1 MGTRSIRFGSQL
13 TFDEDKEK
21 DIIDTIDSLNSSHKM
36 GQFMSNLIRLA
47 FDNPE
52 ILRVGANGL
61 EKQAML
67 QQVESSGM
75 SVNRQRFMSGVASE
89 ISDMKKKVD
98 EVYNMVFKL
107 YTLALMDKH
116 LEIEKKSDNSLRAT
130 FVLER
135 QLRQLQSSLGV
146 NISDAVYESD
156 KINDVHARAED
167 CLEYIIE
174 AYDGILDEMKQA
186 IAVGKQPQVIVQQA
200 VGNMGVGSTESMKP
214 VETVE
219 NAGNVGNVG
228 NTGNTGNTGVVE
240 TQAVKKKAS
249 TVVQIETPPE
259 EEIIDFGDA
268 DDISDAMNFFDD

>member
-1 MGTRSIRFGSQL
+1 MGTHSIRFGSQL

-107 YTLALMDKH
+107 YTLALMNKH

-174 AYDGILDEMKQA
+174 TYDGILDEMKQA
-186 IAVGKQPQVIVQQA
+186 IAVGKQPQVIVQQV
-200 VGNMGVGSTESMKP
+200 VGNMGVGSTESMQS

-219 NAGNVGNVG
+219 NVENAG

-240 TQAVKKKAS
+240 TQAVEKKAS

>member
-107 YTLALMDKH
+107 YTLALMNKH

-156 KINDVHARAED
+156 KLNDVHARAED

-186 IAVGKQPQVIVQQA
+186 IAVG
-200 VGNMGVGSTESMKP
+200 NMGVGSTESMKP

-219 NAGNVGNVG
+219 NAGN
-228 NTGNTGNTGVVE
+228 TGNTGNTGVVE
-240 TQAVKKKAS
+240 TQAVEKKAS

>member
-21 DIIDTIDSLNSSHKM
+21 DIIDTIDTLNSSHKM

-52 ILRVGANGL
+52 ILRVGADGL

-75 SVNRQRFMSGVASE
+75 SVNRQRFMSGVTSE

-98 EVYNMVFKL
+98 DVYNMVFKL
-107 YTLALMDKH
+107 YTLALMNKH
-116 LEIEKKSDNSLRAT
+116 LEIENKSDNSLRAT

-135 QLRQLQSSLGV
+135 QLRQLQDSLGV
-146 NISDAVYESD
+146 NIGDAVYESD
-156 KINDVHARAED
+156 KVNDVHVKAED

-174 AYDGILDEMKQA
+174 AYDGIIDEMKQA
-186 IAVGKQPQVIVQQA
+186 IAVGQQPQVIVQQA
-200 VGNMGVGSTESMKP
+200 VE
-214 VETVE
+214 
-219 NAGNVGNVG
+219 
-228 NTGNTGNTGVVE
+228 NTGVAGNNMIVDNTKAMRQVEAVGNAGEVE
-240 TQAVKKKAS
+240 TQAVVNNASKANTS
-249 TVVQIETPPE
+249 TSTAVQTETPPE
-259 EEIIDFGDA
+259 EEMIDFGDT
-268 DDISDAMNFFDD
+268 DDILDAMNFFDD

>member
-21 DIIDTIDSLNSSHKM
+21 DIIDTIDTLNSSHKM

-52 ILRVGANGL
+52 ILRVGADGL

-75 SVNRQRFMSGVASE
+75 SVNRQRFMTEVTSE

-98 EVYNMVFKL
+98 DVYNMVFKL
-107 YTLALMDKH
+107 YTLALMNKH
-116 LEIEKKSDNSLRAT
+116 LEIEDKSDNSLRAT

-135 QLRQLQSSLGV
+135 QLRQLQDSLGV
-146 NISDAVYESD
+146 NIGDAVYESD
-156 KINDVHARAED
+156 KVNDVHVKAED

-174 AYDGILDEMKQA
+174 AYDGIIDEMKQV
-186 IAVGKQPQVIVQQA
+186 IAVGQQPQVVVQQA
-200 VGNMGVGSTESMKP
+200 VE
-214 VETVE
+214 
-219 NAGNVGNVG
+219 
-228 NTGNTGNTGVVE
+228 NTGVAGNNMIVDNTNAMRQVEAVGNAGEVE
-240 TQAVKKKAS
+240 TQAVVNNAS
-249 TVVQIETPPE
+249 TANTSTSTAVQTETPPE
-259 EEIIDFGDA
+259 EEMIDFGDT
-268 DDISDAMNFFDD
+268 DDILDAMNFFDD

>member
-21 DIIDTIDSLNSSHKM
+21 DIIDTIDTLNSSHKM

-52 ILRVGANGL
+52 ILRVGADGL

-75 SVNRQRFMSGVASE
+75 SVSRQRFMFGVTSE

-98 EVYNMVFKL
+98 DVYNMVFKL
-107 YTLALMDKH
+107 YTLALMNKH
-116 LEIEKKSDNSLRAT
+116 LEIENKSDNSLRAT

-135 QLRQLQSSLGV
+135 QLRQLQDSLGV

-156 KINDVHARAED
+156 KVADVHVRAED

-174 AYDGILDEMKQA
+174 TYDGIIDEMKQA
-186 IAVGKQPQVIVQQA
+186 IAVGQQPQVVVQQA
-200 VGNMGVGSTESMKP
+200 VGNTGVAGNNMIVGSTEAMRS
-214 VETVE
+214 VET
-219 NAGNVGNVG
+219 VG
-228 NTGNTGNTGVVE
+228 NTGAVE
-240 TQAVKKKAS
+240 TQAVVNNAS
-249 TVVQIETPPE
+249 TANTSTSTAVQTETPPE
-259 EEIIDFGDA
+259 EEMIDFGDT
-268 DDISDAMNFFDD
+268 DDILDAMNFFDD

>member
-21 DIIDTIDSLNSSHKM
+21 DIIDTIDTLNSSHKM

-52 ILRVGANGL
+52 ILRVGADGL

-75 SVNRQRFMSGVASE
+75 SVSRQRFMSGVTSE

-98 EVYNMVFKL
+98 DVYNMVFKL
-107 YTLALMDKH
+107 YTLALMNKH
-116 LEIEKKSDNSLRAT
+116 LEIENKSDNSLRAT

-135 QLRQLQSSLGV
+135 QLRQLQDSLGV

-156 KINDVHARAED
+156 KVADVHVRAED

-174 AYDGILDEMKQA
+174 TYDGIIDEMKQA
-186 IAVGKQPQVIVQQA
+186 IAVGQQPQVVVQQA
-200 VGNMGVGSTESMKP
+200 VGNTGVAGNNIIVGSTEAMRP
-214 VETVE
+214 IET
-219 NAGNVGNVG
+219 AGNVGA
-228 NTGNTGNTGVVE
+228 VE
-240 TQAVKKKAS
+240 TQAVVNNAS
-249 TVVQIETPPE
+249 TANTSTSATVQTETPPE
-259 EEIIDFGDA
+259 EEIIDFGDT
-268 DDISDAMNFFDD
+268 DDILDAMNFFDD

>member
-1 MGTRSIRFGSQL
+1 MGTHSIRFGSQL

-21 DIIDTIDSLNSSHKM
+21 DIIDTIDTLNSSHKM

-52 ILRVGANGL
+52 ILRVGADGL

-75 SVNRQRFMSGVASE
+75 SVNRQRFMSGVTSE

-107 YTLALMDKH
+107 YTLALMSKH
-116 LEIEKKSDNSLRAT
+116 LGIENKSDNSLRAT

-135 QLRQLQSSLGV
+135 QLRQLQDSLGV
-146 NISDAVYESD
+146 NIGDAVYESD
-156 KINDVHARAED
+156 KVNDVHARAED

-174 AYDGILDEMKQA
+174 AYDGIIDEMKQA
-186 IAVGKQPQVIVQQA
+186 IAVGQQPQVVVQQA
-200 VGNMGVGSTESMKP
+200 VGNTGVAGNNMAVGSTEAMRS
-214 VETVE
+214 VETVG
-219 NAGNVGNVG
+219 NAGA
-228 NTGNTGNTGVVE
+228 VE
-240 TQAVKKKAS
+240 TQAVVNNAS
-249 TVVQIETPPE
+249 TSKEVQTETPPE
-259 EEIIDFGDA
+259 EEMIDFGDT
-268 DDISDAMNFFDD
+268 DDILDAMNFFDD

>member
-1 MGTRSIRFGSQL
+1 MSTRSIRFGSQL

-21 DIIDTIDSLNSSHKM
+21 DIIDTIDTLNSSHKM

-52 ILRVGANGL
+52 ILRVGADGL

-75 SVNRQRFMSGVASE
+75 SVSRQRFMSGVSSE

-107 YTLALMDKH
+107 YTLALMNKH

-135 QLRQLQSSLGV
+135 QLRQLQDSLGV
-146 NISDAVYESD
+146 NIGDAVYESD
-156 KINDVHARAED
+156 KVTDVHARAED

-174 AYDGILDEMKQA
+174 AYDGIIDEMKQA
-186 IAVGKQPQVIVQQA
+186 IVVGQQPQVVVQQA
-200 VGNMGVGSTESMKP
+200 VGNTGVAGSNMVVNSTEAMRP
-214 VETVE
+214 VE
-219 NAGNVGNVG
+219 NVGTAG
-228 NTGNTGNTGVVE
+228 AVE
-240 TQAVKKKAS
+240 TQAVVNNAS
-249 TVVQIETPPE
+249 TANTSTSTAVQTETPPE
-259 EEIIDFGDA
+259 EEIIDFGDT
-268 DDISDAMNFFDD
+268 DDILDAMNFFDD

>member
-21 DIIDTIDSLNSSHKM
+21 DIIDTIDTLNSSHKM

-52 ILRVGANGL
+52 ILRVGADGL

-67 QQVESSGM
+67 QQVERNGM
-75 SVNRQRFMSGVASE
+75 SVSRQRFMSGVTSE

-107 YTLALMDKH
+107 YTLALMNKH

-135 QLRQLQSSLGV
+135 QLRQLQDSLGV
-146 NISDAVYESD
+146 NIGDAVYESD
-156 KINDVHARAED
+156 KVTDVHARAED

-174 AYDGILDEMKQA
+174 AYDGIIDEMKQA
-186 IAVGKQPQVIVQQA
+186 IAVGQQPQVVVQQA
-200 VGNMGVGSTESMKP
+200 VGNTGAAGNNMVVDSTEAIRS
-214 VETVE
+214 VE
-219 NAGNVGNVG
+219 NVGNAG
-228 NTGNTGNTGVVE
+228 AVE
-240 TQAVKKKAS
+240 TQAVVNNTS
-249 TVVQIETPPE
+249 TANTSTSTAVQTETPPE
-259 EEIIDFGDA
+259 EEIIDFGDT
-268 DDISDAMNFFDD
+268 DDILDAMNFFDD

>member
-21 DIIDTIDSLNSSHKM
+21 DIIDTIDTLNSSHKM

-52 ILRVGANGL
+52 ILRVGADGL

-67 QQVESSGM
+67 QQVESNGM
-75 SVNRQRFMSGVASE
+75 SVSRQRFMSGVTSE

-107 YTLALMDKH
+107 YTLALMNKH

-174 AYDGILDEMKQA
+174 AYDGIIDEMKQA
-186 IAVGKQPQVIVQQA
+186 IAVGQQPQVVVQQA
-200 VGNMGVGSTESMKP
+200 VGNTGVAGNNMVVGSTEAIRS
-214 VETVE
+214 VE
-219 NAGNVGNVG
+219 NVGNSKYKYKHSSSNR
-228 NTGNTGNTGVVE
+228 NTT
-240 TQAVKKKAS
+240 
-249 TVVQIETPPE
+249 
-259 EEIIDFGDA
+259 
-268 DDISDAMNFFDD
+268 

>member
-107 YTLALMDKH
+107 YTLALMNKH

-200 VGNMGVGSTESMKP
+200 VGNMGVGNTESMKT

-219 NAGNVGNVG
+219 NAGNAG

-240 TQAVKKKAS
+240 TQAVEKKAS

>member
-21 DIIDTIDSLNSSHKM
+21 DIIDTIDTLNSSHKM

-52 ILRVGANGL
+52 ILRVGADGL

-75 SVNRQRFMSGVASE
+75 SVSRQRFMSGVTSE

-98 EVYNMVFKL
+98 DVYNMVFKL
-107 YTLALMDKH
+107 YTLALMNKH
-116 LEIEKKSDNSLRAT
+116 LEIENKSDNSLRAT

-135 QLRQLQSSLGV
+135 QLRQLQDSLGV

-156 KINDVHARAED
+156 KVADVHVRAED

-174 AYDGILDEMKQA
+174 TYDGIIDEMKQA
-186 IAVGKQPQVIVQQA
+186 IAVGQQPQVVVQQT
-200 VGNMGVGSTESMKP
+200 VGNTGVAGNNIIVGSTEAMRP
-214 VETVE
+214 IET
-219 NAGNVGNVG
+219 AGNVGA
-228 NTGNTGNTGVVE
+228 VE
-240 TQAVKKKAS
+240 TQAVVNNAS
-249 TVVQIETPPE
+249 TANTSTSATVQTETPPE
-259 EEIIDFGDA
+259 EEIIDFGDT
-268 DDISDAMNFFDD
+268 DDILDAMNFFDD

>member
-1 MGTRSIRFGSQL
+1 MSTRSIRFGSQL

-107 YTLALMDKH
+107 YTLALMNKH

-200 VGNMGVGSTESMKP
+200 VGNMGVDSTESMKP
-214 VETVE
+214 VE
-219 NAGNVGNVG
+219 NAGNAGNAG

-240 TQAVKKKAS
+240 TQAVEKKAS

>member
-21 DIIDTIDSLNSSHKM
+21 DIIDTIDTLNSSHKM

-52 ILRVGANGL
+52 ILRVGADGL

-75 SVNRQRFMSGVASE
+75 SVSRQRFMSGVTSE

-107 YTLALMDKH
+107 YTLALMNKH
-116 LEIEKKSDNSLRAT
+116 LEIENKSDNSLRAT

-135 QLRQLQSSLGV
+135 QLRQLQDSLGV
-146 NISDAVYESD
+146 NIGDAVYESD
-156 KINDVHARAED
+156 KVTDVHARAED

-174 AYDGILDEMKQA
+174 AYDGIIDEMKQA
-186 IAVGKQPQVIVQQA
+186 IAVGQQPQVVVQQA
-200 VGNMGVGSTESMKP
+200 VGNTGVAGNNIIVGSTEAMRP
-214 VETVE
+214 VET
-219 NAGNVGNVG
+219 AGNVGA
-228 NTGNTGNTGVVE
+228 VE
-240 TQAVKKKAS
+240 TQAVVNNAS
-249 TVVQIETPPE
+249 TANTSKAVQTETPPE
-259 EEIIDFGDA
+259 EEIIDFGDT
-268 DDISDAMNFFDD
+268 DDILDAMNFFDD

>member
-21 DIIDTIDSLNSSHKM
+21 DIIDTIDTLNSSHKM

-52 ILRVGANGL
+52 ILRVGADGL

-67 QQVESSGM
+67 QQVESNGM
-75 SVNRQRFMSGVASE
+75 SVSRQRFMSGVTSE

-107 YTLALMDKH
+107 YTLALMNKH

-200 VGNMGVGSTESMKP
+200 VGNTGVAGNNMVVGSTEAIRS
-214 VETVE
+214 VETVG
-219 NAGNVGNVG
+219 NAGA
-228 NTGNTGNTGVVE
+228 VE
-240 TQAVKKKAS
+240 TQAVVNNTS
-249 TVVQIETPPE
+249 TANTSTSTAVQTETPPE
-259 EEIIDFGDA
+259 EEIIDFGDT
-268 DDISDAMNFFDD
+268 DDILDAMNFFDD

>member
-107 YTLALMDKH
+107 YTLALMNKH

-200 VGNMGVGSTESMKP
+200 VGNMGVGNTESMKP

-219 NAGNVGNVG
+219 NAGNA
-228 NTGNTGNTGVVE
+228 GNTGNTGVVE
-240 TQAVKKKAS
+240 TQAVENKAS

-259 EEIIDFGDA
+259 EEMIDFGDA

>member
-21 DIIDTIDSLNSSHKM
+21 DIIDTIDTLNSSHKM

-52 ILRVGANGL
+52 ILRVGVDGL

-75 SVNRQRFMSGVASE
+75 SVSRQRFMSGVTSE

-98 EVYNMVFKL
+98 DVYNMVFKL
-107 YTLALMDKH
+107 YTLALMNKH
-116 LEIEKKSDNSLRAT
+116 LEIENKSDNSLRAT

-135 QLRQLQSSLGV
+135 QLRQLQDSLGV
-146 NISDAVYESD
+146 NIGDAVYESD
-156 KINDVHARAED
+156 KVTDVHARAED

-174 AYDGILDEMKQA
+174 AYDGIIDEMKQA
-186 IAVGKQPQVIVQQA
+186 IAVGQQPQVVVQQA
-200 VGNMGVGSTESMKP
+200 VGNTGVARSNMAVNSTEAMRP
-214 VETVE
+214 VE
-219 NAGNVGNVG
+219 NVGNAG
-228 NTGNTGNTGVVE
+228 AVE
-240 TQAVKKKAS
+240 TQAVVNNAS
-249 TVVQIETPPE
+249 TVNTSTSTAVQTETPLE
-259 EEIIDFGDA
+259 EEMIDFGDT
-268 DDISDAMNFFDD
+268 DDILDAMNFFDD

>member
-21 DIIDTIDSLNSSHKM
+21 DIIDTIDTLNSSHKM

-52 ILRVGANGL
+52 ILRVGADGL

-67 QQVESSGM
+67 QQVESNGM
-75 SVNRQRFMSGVASE
+75 SVSRQRFMSGVTSE

-98 EVYNMVFKL
+98 EVYNMAFKL
-107 YTLALMDKH
+107 YTLALMNKH

-174 AYDGILDEMKQA
+174 AYDGIIDEMKQA
-186 IAVGKQPQVIVQQA
+186 IAVGKQPQVIVQKA
-200 VGNMGVGSTESMKP
+200 VGNTGVAGNNMVVGSTEAIRS
-214 VETVE
+214 VETVG
-219 NAGNVGNVG
+219 NAGA
-228 NTGNTGNTGVVE
+228 VE
-240 TQAVKKKAS
+240 TQAVVNNTS
-249 TVVQIETPPE
+249 TANTSTSTAVQTETPPE
-259 EEIIDFGDA
+259 EEIIDFGDT
-268 DDISDAMNFFDD
+268 DDILDAMNFFDD

>member
-13 TFDEDKEK
+13 TFDENKEK
-21 DIIDTIDSLNSSHKM
+21 DIIDTIDTLNSSHKM

-52 ILRVGANGL
+52 ILRVGADGL

-75 SVNRQRFMSGVASE
+75 SVNRQRFMSGVTSE

-107 YTLALMDKH
+107 YTLALMNKH
-116 LEIEKKSDNSLRAT
+116 LEIENKSDNSLRAT

-135 QLRQLQSSLGV
+135 QLRQLQDSLGV
-146 NISDAVYESD
+146 NIGDAVYESD
-156 KINDVHARAED
+156 KVTDVHARAED

-174 AYDGILDEMKQA
+174 AYDGIIDEMKQA
-186 IAVGKQPQVIVQQA
+186 IAVGQQPQVVVQQA
-200 VGNMGVGSTESMKP
+200 VGNTGVAGNNMVVGSTEAIRS
-214 VETVE
+214 VETVG
-219 NAGNVGNVG
+219 NAGA
-228 NTGNTGNTGVVE
+228 VE
-240 TQAVKKKAS
+240 TQAVVNNAS
-249 TVVQIETPPE
+249 TSTAVQTETPPE
-259 EEIIDFGDA
+259 EEMIDFGDT
-268 DDISDAMNFFDD
+268 DDILDAMNFFDD

>member
-21 DIIDTIDSLNSSHKM
+21 DIIDTIDTLNSSHKM

-52 ILRVGANGL
+52 ILRVGADGL

-75 SVNRQRFMSGVASE
+75 SVNRQRFMSEVASE

-98 EVYNMVFKL
+98 EVYNMVFKM
-107 YTLALMDKH
+107 YTLALMNKH
-116 LEIEKKSDNSLRAT
+116 LEIKKKSDNSLRAT

-135 QLRQLQSSLGV
+135 QLRQLQDSLGV
-146 NISDAVYESD
+146 NIGDAVYESD
-156 KINDVHARAED
+156 KVTDVHARAED

-174 AYDGILDEMKQA
+174 AYDGIIDEMKQA
-186 IAVGKQPQVIVQQA
+186 IAVGQQPQVVVQQA
-200 VGNMGVGSTESMKP
+200 VGNTGVAGNNMVVGSTEAIRS
-214 VETVE
+214 VETVG
-219 NAGNVGNVG
+219 NAGA
-228 NTGNTGNTGVVE
+228 VE
-240 TQAVKKKAS
+240 TQAVVNNAS
-249 TVVQIETPPE
+249 TTNTSTSTAVQTETPPE
-259 EEIIDFGDA
+259 EEMIDFGDT
-268 DDISDAMNFFDD
+268 DDILDAMNFFDD

>member
-21 DIIDTIDSLNSSHKM
+21 DIIDTIDTLNSSHKM

-52 ILRVGANGL
+52 ILRVGADGL

-75 SVNRQRFMSGVASE
+75 SVSRQRFMSGVTSE

-98 EVYNMVFKL
+98 EVYNMAFKL
-107 YTLALMDKH
+107 YTLALMNKH
-116 LEIEKKSDNSLRAT
+116 LEIENKSDNSLRAT

-135 QLRQLQSSLGV
+135 QLRQLQDSLGV
-146 NISDAVYESD
+146 NIGDAVYESD
-156 KINDVHARAED
+156 KVTDVHARAED

-174 AYDGILDEMKQA
+174 AYDGIIDEMKQV
-186 IAVGKQPQVIVQQA
+186 IAVGQQPQVVVQQA
-200 VGNMGVGSTESMKP
+200 VGNTGVAGSNMAVNSTEAMRP
-214 VETVE
+214 VE
-219 NAGNVGNVG
+219 NVGNAG
-228 NTGNTGNTGVVE
+228 AVE
-240 TQAVKKKAS
+240 TQAVVNNAS
-249 TVVQIETPPE
+249 TANTSKAVQTETPPE
-259 EEIIDFGDA
+259 EEMIDFGDT
-268 DDISDAMNFFDD
+268 DDILDAMNFFDD

>member
-21 DIIDTIDSLNSSHKM
+21 DIIDTIDTLNSSHKM

-52 ILRVGANGL
+52 ILRIGADGL

-75 SVNRQRFMSGVASE
+75 SVSRQRFMSGVTSE

-98 EVYNMVFKL
+98 DVYNMVFKL
-107 YTLALMDKH
+107 YTLALMNKH
-116 LEIEKKSDNSLRAT
+116 LEIENKSDNSLRAT

-135 QLRQLQSSLGV
+135 QLRQLQDSLGV
-146 NISDAVYESD
+146 NIGDAVYESD
-156 KINDVHARAED
+156 KVADVHVRAED

-174 AYDGILDEMKQA
+174 TYDGIIDEMKQA
-186 IAVGKQPQVIVQQA
+186 IAVGQQPQVVVQQA
-200 VGNMGVGSTESMKP
+200 VGNTGVAGNNIIVGSTEAMRP
-214 VETVE
+214 VET
-219 NAGNVGNVG
+219 AGNVGA
-228 NTGNTGNTGVVE
+228 VE
-240 TQAVKKKAS
+240 TQAVVNNAS
-249 TVVQIETPPE
+249 TANTSTSATVQTETPPE
-259 EEIIDFGDA
+259 EEIIDFGDT
-268 DDISDAMNFFDD
+268 DDILDAMNFFDD

>member
-21 DIIDTIDSLNSSHKM
+21 DIIDTIDTLNSSHKM

-52 ILRVGANGL
+52 ILRVGADGL

-75 SVNRQRFMSGVASE
+75 SVNRQRFMSGVTSE

-98 EVYNMVFKL
+98 DVYNMVFKL
-107 YTLALMDKH
+107 YTLALMNKH
-116 LEIEKKSDNSLRAT
+116 LEIENKSDNSLRAT

-135 QLRQLQSSLGV
+135 QLRQLQDSLGV
-146 NISDAVYESD
+146 NIGDAVYESD
-156 KINDVHARAED
+156 KVNDVHVKAED

-174 AYDGILDEMKQA
+174 AYDGIIDEMKQA
-186 IAVGKQPQVIVQQA
+186 IAVGQQPQVIVQQA
-200 VGNMGVGSTESMKP
+200 VE
-214 VETVE
+214 
-219 NAGNVGNVG
+219 
-228 NTGNTGNTGVVE
+228 NTGVAGNNMIVDNTKAMRQVEDVGNAGEVE
-240 TQAVKKKAS
+240 TQAVVNNASKANTS
-249 TVVQIETPPE
+249 TSTAVQTETPPE
-259 EEIIDFGDA
+259 EEMIDFGDT
-268 DDISDAMNFFDD
+268 DDILDAMNFFDD